1 VIVDTA
7 GNLYGTTFGG
17 GNTDICRDDLYNN
30 VGCGTVFKLSPPTP
44 GQTGWTERVLY
55 YFQGQGDGWEPVGEL
70 VADPHGNLLGVSQ
83 LGGVPNG
90 YGTVFEITP

>member
-1 VIVDTA
+1 
-7 GNLYGTTFGG
+7 
-17 GNTDICRDDLYNN
+17 
-30 VGCGTVFKLSPPTP
+30 VFKLSPPTP

-55 YFQGQGDGWEPVGEL
+55 YFQGQGDGWAPVGEL
-70 VADPHGNLLGVSQ
+70 VTDPRGNLLGVSQ